1 MLRKIQPNNKINQP
15 TICKTAL
22 VSLNEIPGCSTKDL
36 AVQAHQKSMLKTN
49 PSMAT
54 ADAST
59 GAVTGVG
66 VLEKAMGLLNIV
78 SSARNPMTF
87 TELLGTSNLPKATLH
102 RILATLMREGLLRH
116 DPYSKTYR
124 LGFRLLELAHEV
136 WSDFDL
142 RLAAQDEMVRLRDA
156 LIETTL
162 LSVLD
167 GNSVVLVASEEAARD
182 SSQKSKVGL
191 RLPLHA
197 TAVGKAILAY
207 LDPQRQMTLLQ
218 AMPME
223 ACTGRTLTSLQVL
236 RSELDLTRARG
247 YAIEF
252 SEYADGVVGVAAP
265 IFDIEGRPIGAVG
278 VSSRAERMS
287 EAQAHHLSSTLI
299 GSARTISHNAGGQ
312 VMSIQPQGL
321 PQASDS
327 FEVHCLSE
335 SRSLLGEGPCW
346 SPRDGALYW
355 VDILTPSIHRFD
367 AGTGQDSEIKL
378 GTMVSLAIP
387 KATGGLLVATPGGLM
402 TFDDATKQLALL
414 CHPESDR
421 PGNRYNDGKCDRMGR
436 LWIGS
441 LDMSTAANRGNLF
454 RVDPDGA
461 WKKMDTGFTVANG
474 LGWSPDNKRMYF
486 TDSMRRT
493 IYVYDFDLLSGSIS
507 NRRCFI
513 TLGANEGTPDG
524 LTVDEEGCLWVAV
537 WDAWHVSRYSPQGE
551 ELLRIRMPVPRPTS
565 CCFGGP
571 GLDTLYVTS
580 ASVRLNE
587 DALRAA
593 PLSGSLFAIKIPGI
607 RGLPE
612 TIFAG

>member
-1 MLRKIQPNNKINQP
+1 MLRKIQVVNQP
-15 TICKTAL
+15 RGSL
-22 VSLNEIPGCSTKDL
+22 VNGITLVPMNGTLVAIAKGLLHTSVTQP
-36 AVQAHQKSMLKTN
+36 MLKT
-49 PSMAT
+49 PPFAAAEVSRGT
-54 ADAST
+54 VS
-59 GAVTGVG
+59 GIG

-78 SSARNPMTF
+78 STVRNPMTF
-87 TELLGTSNLPKATLH
+87 TELLRASSLPKATLH

-116 DPYSKTYR
+116 DPYAKTYR

-162 LSVLD
+162 LAVLD
-167 GNSVVLVASEEAARD
+167 GSSVVLVASEEAARD
-182 SSQKSKVGL
+182 TNQKSKVGL

-197 TAVGKAILAY
+197 TALGKAMVAY
-207 LDPQRQMTLLQ
+207 LDPMRQLALLQ
-218 AMPME
+218 ALPME
-223 ACTGRTLTSLQVL
+223 AYTSRTLTSMQEL

-247 YAIEF
+247 YAIEYG
-252 SEYADGVVGVAAP
+252 EHTEDVVGVAAP
-265 IFDIEGRPIGAVG
+265 IFDIEGRPIGAVS
-278 VSSRAERMS
+278 VSSRVERMS
-287 EAQAHHLSSTLI
+287 KAQAHHLSSTLI
-299 GSARTISHNAGGQ
+299 GAARTISHNAGGQ
-312 VMSIQPQGL
+312 VMSIQPQVV
-321 PQASDS
+321 PQEADS
-327 FEVHCLSE
+327 FDVQCLSE
-335 SRSLLGEGPCW
+335 NRSLLGEGPCW

-367 AGTGQDSEIKL
+367 TSTAQDTEIKL
-378 GTMVSLAIP
+378 GAMVSLAIP

-402 TFDDATKQLALL
+402 TFDDTTKRLSLL
-414 CHPESDR
+414 CHPEADR

-436 LWIGS
+436 LWVGS
-441 LDMSTAANRGNLF
+441 LDMGTAANRGNLF
-454 RVDPDGA
+454 RVDPDGN

-486 TDSMRRT
+486 TDSTRRT
-493 IYVYDFDLLSGSIS
+493 IYVYDFDLLSGNIA
-507 NRRCFI
+507 NRRNFI
-513 TLGANEGTPDG
+513 TLRANEGTPDG

-537 WDAWHVSRYSPQGE
+537 WDAWRVSRYSPQGE
-551 ELLRIRMPVPRPTS
+551 ELLRIKMPVPRPTS

-571 GLDTLYVTS
+571 DLDTLYVTS

-593 PLSGSLFAIKIPGI
+593 PLSGSLFAIKIPGV

-612 TIFAG
+612 TTFAG